1 MEFSQFLAFTAFTAI
16 SSTVMGAVALP
27 FGWWAVAMATL
38 LTLAGGLTVLVLT
51 VRK

>member
-27 FGWWAVAMATL
+27 FGCHMASMAILVTL
-38 LTLAGGLTVLVLT
+38 TGGFSVLVLT